1 MCSVCLFL
9 IISLITKAKP
19 HKQLKCKHQRISQQ
33 QLGTTHTHTDRV
45 KHRTGIIE
53 AEQADT
59 MLMVLVVLVGGLRA
73 AAARPLSAEPGRIS
87 FLLNIA

>member
-33 QLGTTHTHTDRV
+33 QLGTTHTHTQIELN
-45 KHRTGIIE
+45 TG
-53 AEQADT
+53 
-59 MLMVLVVLVGGLRA
+59 LGLSR
-73 AAARPLSAEPGRIS
+73 LSR
-87 FLLNIA
+87 LTRC

>member
-59 MLMVLVVLVGGLRA
+59 MLMVLVVLVGGGCGRQQ
-73 AAARPLSAEPGRIS
+73 PGRCQ
-87 FLLNIA
+87 LNPVGFRFF